1 MGQAPGHRPTGYSLG
16 PTGLTKRILKPDQ
29 HTALDHRA
37 LRREELAH
45 SGQSQNVQ
53 AQEGRQIRVGEGS
66 LRHVKVSQVACV
78 ATPNI
83 GGLRSPLTATTHPPP
98 HLGHINKPYLLHPQ
112 TRRPLKREEPQ
123 ILAPTNVSM

>member
-1 MGQAPGHRPTGYSLG
+1 MGQAPGHRPTGYFLG
-16 PTGLTKRILKPDQ
+16 PAGSAERVLKPDR

-37 LRREELAH
+37 LGCEVLAH
-45 SGQSQNVQ
+45 SGQSQGIQ

-83 GGLRSPLTATTHPPP
+83 GGPRSPLTATTHPPP

-112 TRRPLKREEPQ
+112 TRRALKREEPQ